1 MITTEELKVKLAEYG
16 TAVKDL
22 EEALAIE
29 AASEKCT
36 GAGVLHQP
44 PQTPEESNLQEPT
57 ARINRRLCI
66 P

>member
-29 AASEKCT
+29 
-36 GAGVLHQP
+36 P
-44 PQTPEESNLQEPT
+44 TPN
-57 ARINRRLCI
+57 
-66 P
+66 

>member
-29 AASEKCT
+29 ASRKRE
-36 GAGVLHQP
+36 
-44 PQTPEESNLQEPT
+44 EESNTQWCEMPSWGKPLP
-57 ARINRRLCI
+57 IYNR
-66 P
+66 